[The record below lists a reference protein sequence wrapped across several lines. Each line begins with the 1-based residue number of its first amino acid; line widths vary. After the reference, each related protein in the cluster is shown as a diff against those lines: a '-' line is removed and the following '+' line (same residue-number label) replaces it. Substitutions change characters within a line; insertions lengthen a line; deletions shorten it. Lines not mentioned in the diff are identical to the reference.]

1 MGSVGDLWAVSG
13 WWIGI
18 AGFIIGL
25 GGFIYGIWARSHPKK
40 TAMKV
45 RVKQRALGI
54 PNDPKLEVLYDGKK
68 LERPTLVEV
77 TIDHLGGPEIATA
90 EMPADAIAVRAET
103 PVIVGG
109 LGRTDSYATLDA
121 AGGSIA
127 VKPYL
132 VREWS
137 SRRLLYLAEGRAAYE
152 VQVNMAN
159 VGTAKGS
166 WYERTSVTLPILGTT
181 SLLVLGGTVLLWT
194 VGAAD
199 KGWALAAM
207 LTGWALL
214 FIYYFAVIAHN
225 GSIERRRKRAA
236 LGETTSDAGDA
247 DSNGAS

>member
-1 MGSVGDLWAVSG
+1 
-13 WWIGI
+13 
-18 AGFIIGL
+18 
-25 GGFIYGIWARSHPKK
+25 
-40 TAMKV
+40 MKV

-77 TIDHLGGPEIATA
+77 TIEHLGGPEIATA

-103 PVIVGG
+103 PVVVGG

-121 AGGSIA
+121 AGGSIT

-137 SRRLLYLAEGRAAYE
+137 SRRLLYLAEGTAAYE

-166 WYERTSVTLPILGTT
+166 WYERASVTLTILGTT
-181 SLLVLGGTVLLWT
+181 FLLVIGGMVLLWT

-199 KGWALAAM
+199 RGWGLV
-207 LTGWALL
+207 GSWALL
-214 FIYYFAVIAHN
+214 TGLALLLIYYFAVIAHN
-225 GSIERRRKRAA
+225 GSIERRKRRAA
-236 LGETTSDAGDA
+236 PGGRTSDAGEA
-247 DSNGAS
+247 DMNGAS